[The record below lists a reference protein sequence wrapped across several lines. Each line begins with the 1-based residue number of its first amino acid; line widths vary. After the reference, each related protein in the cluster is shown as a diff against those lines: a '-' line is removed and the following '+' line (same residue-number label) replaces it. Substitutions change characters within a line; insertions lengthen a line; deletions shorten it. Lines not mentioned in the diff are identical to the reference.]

1 MNVTMIKGGFCWLLM
16 IVFILM
22 TLITE
27 DVINS
32 ELFASLGILM
42 AGLSLKILS
51 TPNKI
56 TNEQ

>member
-32 ELFASLGILM
+32 ELFASLEILM